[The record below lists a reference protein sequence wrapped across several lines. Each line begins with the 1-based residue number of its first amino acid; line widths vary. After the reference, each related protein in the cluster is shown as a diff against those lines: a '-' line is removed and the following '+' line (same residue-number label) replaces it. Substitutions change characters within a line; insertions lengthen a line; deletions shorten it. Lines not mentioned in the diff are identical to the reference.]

1 MKTKLF
7 TFLLALVASVG
18 TMSAEIIESVQIG
31 DFYYNLDTDNLTAEV
46 TSGTYGAYSGNI
58 IIPASIVYENVP
70 YNVTSIGEFAFQG
83 CNDLVSLTIS
93 EGITDIGKQAI
104 YNCPNLT
111 SITLPNSVVNIGESA
126 FQTCSTLRSVVLS
139 DNLKSIGKYA
149 FKSCY
154 MLKSITIPGGV
165 ATIGYQ
171 TFWECNSLESVTISD
186 GVQIIGTYAF
196 AKCPKLTSIT
206 IPNSVSTI
214 SGYAFMDCSALTSVI
229 IGNSVS
235 NIGNLAFQRCSNLTS
250 IECHAIEPPS
260 LENSVFNSVNTS
272 IPLYV
277 PYGSIDA
284 YKAADQWKDFTN
296 IQAISGT
303 EPCITASGTCG
314 AEGDNL
320 TWELSCDGVLTISG
334 TGEMKDFCGTGCGE
348 YWMPA
353 REKKVGVIGM
363 CMCLTIPWN
372 SYSTSIKK
380 IIIEEGVTSIS
391 DYAFMDCTALTEVAL
406 IPNSITSI
414 GYAAFS
420 YCSSMEEIT
429 FANTL
434 PPTIEDD
441 CFFKCSCSFN
451 VPCGT
456 KKAYAFVL
464 GVEENRIT
472 EVSSDCEPT
481 PCIVANGN
489 CGAHENN
496 LTWTLDCD
504 GVLTINGTGE
514 MEDFCGIPFGGGG
527 GVYNPAD
534 APNRRKAIIGSPS
547 PWENYAEKIT
557 SINIAEGVSSISC
570 GAFSNCTA
578 LTSVSI
584 PNSVTRIGENAFE
597 YCSSLSSIE
606 IPNSVTSIGTSAFSN
621 CSSLLEI
628 NVSSD
633 NSNYSSQDGVLFNKD
648 KTILIQYPGGK
659 QGDYSI
665 PTSVTS
671 IGDYGFYGCIG
682 LTSLTCEAETPLPL
696 GYSVFYNVNKSIPV
710 YVHASS
716 ISAYKAAS
724 QWKDFTNIQPIPGEK
739 LKITWQNEDGTI
751 LKENMEEYGVM
762 PIYDGMTPTKT
773 ATQQYTYTFKGWEPE
788 VVAVSEDAIYT
799 ATFDATLNKYV
810 VKFLNYDNTELQSGE
825 IEYGVVPTYLGEDP
839 TKPADLQYTYTFAGW
854 DAEIVAVTGEAIYT
868 ATFTSTLNKY
878 LVKFLNYDGSELQSG
893 EVEYGIVP
901 SYIGET
907 PAKPAD
913 AQYTYTFA
921 GWDAEVVAV
930 TGEATY
936 TAVFESTLNKV
947 TITWQD
953 EDGNPIL
960 EEQVEVGTTPVFSGE
975 TPTKA
980 ATNEYTYE
988 FAGWLPK
995 IKPATEDVRYTT
1007 FFERNKI
1014 EKPVYTVTI
1023 NGENC
1028 SLNISNECPEGTK
1041 LTVEAVADEC
1051 FEFQKWSDNETAN
1064 PRTINVTEDTDLTA
1078 EFNKVRYTITGKA
1091 ENEGGQVQ
1099 VVNQ

>member
-1 MKTKLF
+1 
-7 TFLLALVASVG
+7 
-18 TMSAEIIESVQIG
+18 
-31 DFYYNLDTDNLTAEV
+31 
-46 TSGTYGAYSGNI
+46 
-58 IIPASIVYENVP
+58 
-70 YNVTSIGEFAFQG
+70 
-83 CNDLVSLTIS
+83 
-93 EGITDIGKQAI
+93 
-104 YNCPNLT
+104 
-111 SITLPNSVVNIGESA
+111 
-126 FQTCSTLRSVVLS
+126 
-139 DNLKSIGKYA
+139 
-149 FKSCY
+149 
-154 MLKSITIPGGV
+154 
-165 ATIGYQ
+165 
-171 TFWECNSLESVTISD
+171 
-186 GVQIIGTYAF
+186 
-196 AKCPKLTSIT
+196 
-206 IPNSVSTI
+206 
-214 SGYAFMDCSALTSVI
+214 
-229 IGNSVS
+229 
-235 NIGNLAFQRCSNLTS
+235 
-250 IECHAIEPPS
+250 
-260 LENSVFNSVNTS
+260 
-272 IPLYV
+272 
-277 PYGSIDA
+277 
-284 YKAADQWKDFTN
+284 
-296 IQAISGT
+296 
-303 EPCITASGTCG
+303 
-314 AEGDNL
+314 
-320 TWELSCDGVLTISG
+320 
-334 TGEMKDFCGTGCGE
+334 
-348 YWMPA
+348 MP
-353 REKKVGVIGM
+353 
-363 CMCLTIPWN
+363 
-372 SYSTSIKK
+372 
-380 IIIEEGVTSIS
+380 
-391 DYAFMDCTALTEVAL
+391 F
-406 IPNSITSI
+406 
-414 GYAAFS
+414 
-420 YCSSMEEIT
+420 
-429 FANTL
+429 
-434 PPTIEDD
+434 
-441 CFFKCSCSFN
+441 
-451 VPCGT
+451 
-456 KKAYAFVL
+456 
-464 GVEENRIT
+464 
-472 EVSSDCEPT
+472 
-481 PCIVANGN
+481 
-489 CGAHENN
+489 
-496 LTWTLDCD
+496 
-504 GVLTINGTGE
+504 
-514 MEDFCGIPFGGGG
+514 
-527 GVYNPAD
+527 
-534 APNRRKAIIGSPS
+534 
-547 PWENYAEKIT
+547 
-557 SINIAEGVSSISC
+557 
-570 GAFSNCTA
+570 
-578 LTSVSI
+578 
-584 PNSVTRIGENAFE
+584 
-597 YCSSLSSIE
+597 
-606 IPNSVTSIGTSAFSN
+606 
-621 CSSLLEI
+621 
-628 NVSSD
+628 D

-659 QGDYSI
+659 QGYYSI

-696 GYSVFYNVNKSIPV
+696 GYSVFYNVSKSIPV
-710 YVHASS
+710 YVHATS
-716 ISAYKAAS
+716 ITAYKTAS

-739 LKITWQNEDGTI
+739 LKITWKNEDGTI
-751 LKENMEEYGVM
+751 LNEDMFEYGEM
-762 PIYDGMTPTKT
+762 PEYIGEIPTKLST
-773 ATQQYTYTFKGWEPE
+773 AQYTYTFADWTPK
-788 VVAVSEDAIYT
+788 VIAVTSEATYT
-799 ATFDATLNKYV
+799 APFEATLNKYV
-810 VKFLNYDNTELQSGE
+810 VVFQNYDGTELQSGE

-1028 SLNISNECPEGTK
+1028 SLDISNECPEGTK